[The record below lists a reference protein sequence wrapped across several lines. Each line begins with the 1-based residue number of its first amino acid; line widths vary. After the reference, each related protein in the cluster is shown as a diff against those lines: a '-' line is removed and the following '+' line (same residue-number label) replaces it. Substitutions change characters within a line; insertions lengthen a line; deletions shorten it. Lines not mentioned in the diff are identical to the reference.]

1 MKIFSAEKEEYL
13 KLINYYQNQDGI
25 ARTGLLAKKL
35 ALTKSSVTEM
45 LQKLSQENLVRY
57 TPYMGVYLTEK
68 GSRYVAYLR
77 KKQDLLSCFLETC
90 LECSE
95 EEIEEI
101 LDELEHINNQLFFDK
116 LDQYLKK

>member
-1 MKIFSAEKEEYL
+1 METFSAEKEEYL

-45 LQKLSQENLVRY
+45 FQKLSQENLVSY
-57 TPYMGVYLTEK
+57 TPYMGVYLTKK
-68 GSRYVAYLR
+68 GAKYVAYLR
-77 KKQDLLSCFLETC
+77 KKQALLSCFLETC

-95 EEIEEI
+95 EEVEEI
-101 LDELEHINNQLFFDK
+101 LNELEHINNQLFFDK
-116 LDQYLKK
+116 LEQYLKE